1 MLKSSGNLTLTTA
14 VIGALTTVL
23 VGGFTAYA
31 TSSARVNQ
39 IDTQVQV
46 LQERQELQYN
56 ELKGLITEQ
65 GVDIKQVLKAVK

>member
-1 MLKSSGNLTLTTA
+1 MRTLGNISIATA
-14 VIGALTTVL
+14 VIGAVATVC
-23 VGGFTAYA
+23 VGAITAYA

-56 ELKGLITEQ
+56 ELKGLVSDQ
-65 GVDIKQVLKAVK
+65 GQDIKAILKAVK